1 MLSILA
7 ITVVLI
13 FIIVNI
19 EIMPIVLR
27 LIDQIVNPRQTVLPE
42 AEGLGLC
49 WLVIEG
55 SLSDL

>member
-7 ITVVLI
+7 ITVLLI
-13 FIIVNI
+13 FIIVNV

-42 AEGLGLC
+42 AEGLGQC

-55 SLSDL
+55 